1 MSEVAQSCP
10 TLRDPMDYSLPGS
23 FIHGIFQER
32 VLEWVA
38 ISFSRIIREIN
49 SKYSLER
56 LMLKLKLQ
64 YCGHLMQRADS
75 LEKTDAGKDGGQ
87 EEKGVKE
94 DEMIG

>member
-1 MSEVAQSCP
+1 MSYILLLSFRVHRGEVGSAKSN
-10 TLRDPMDYSLPGS
+10 S

-56 LMLKLKLQ
+56 LKAKGEEGSRGLVRYLSN
-64 YCGHLMQRADS
+64 QRWLDS
-75 LEKTDAGKDGGQ
+75 IID
-87 EEKGVKE
+87 
-94 DEMIG
+94 